1 LDQQFGLQIKDFD
14 GKAGNLWHVL
24 FMSVQLFVNPE
35 FNWLPKHQIHYFCSN
50 NLHHHM
56 FDNLSLKLD
65 RAFKTLK
72 GTGKITEINVASTVK
87 EIRRALIDADVNY
100 KVAKEVTDKIKDEAM
115 GRDVLIS
122 VSPGQLLVKITQE
135 ELTKLMGTSKVDIKL
150 SGDPS
155 VILISGLQGSGKTT
169 FTGKLGSLLKRQG
182 RQVLLVACDIYRP
195 AAIDQLKV
203 LGEQIGVEVYAEPES
218 KNALQIANNAIAYAK
233 KTGKKTVVVD
243 TAGRL
248 AVDEAMMQ
256 EIELLKKSL
265 NPSETLFVV
274 DAMTG
279 QDAVNTAKTF
289 DERLDFDG
297 VVLTK
302 LDGDTRG
309 GAAISIRHVV
319 NKPIKFIST
328 GEKMENLD
336 VFHPDRMAQRIL
348 GMGDVISLVE
358 RAQQSFDEDE
368 ARRLNAKIRQ
378 NNFNF
383 DDFLSQL
390 EQVKKMGNIKDLMG
404 MIPGMGKAMKGLD
417 IDEDSFKPIEA
428 IIRSMTPKE
437 RQNPDCLDGR
447 RRKRIADGSGRSIIE
462 VNNLMKQ
469 FEDMRKMMK
478 QMNKMGGAKAAMSK
492 LLPPG
497 GRR

>member
-1 LDQQFGLQIKDFD
+1 
-14 GKAGNLWHVL
+14 
-24 FMSVQLFVNPE
+24 
-35 FNWLPKHQIHYFCSN
+35 
-50 NLHHHM
+50 M

-135 ELTKLMGTSKVDIKL
+135 ELTKLMGSTKVDIKL

-155 VILISGLQGSGKTT
+155 VILIAGLQGSGKTT

-203 LGEQIGVEVYAEPES
+203 LGEQIGIEVYAEPEN
-218 KNALQIANNAIAYAK
+218 KNALQIANNAIAHAK

-256 EIELLKKSL
+256 EIEQLKKAL

-274 DAMTG
+274 DSMTG

-289 DERLDFDG
+289 DDRLDFDG

-368 ARRLNAKIRQ
+368 AKRLNAKMRQ

-404 MIPGMGKAMKGLD
+404 MIPGMGKALKGLD
-417 IDEDSFKPIEA
+417 IDDDSFKPVEA

-437 RQNPDCLDGR
+437 RQNPDIIDGR
-447 RRKRIADGSGRSIIE
+447 RRKRLADGSGRNITE

-478 QMNKMGGAKAAMSK
+478 QMNKMGGAKAAMGRMM
-492 LLPPG
+492 PPG
-497 GRR
+497 MGKR

>member
-1 LDQQFGLQIKDFD
+1 
-14 GKAGNLWHVL
+14 
-24 FMSVQLFVNPE
+24 
-35 FNWLPKHQIHYFCSN
+35 
-50 NLHHHM
+50 M

-122 VSPGQLLVKITQE
+122 VSPGQLLIKITQE
-135 ELTKLMGTSKVDIKL
+135 ELTKLMGSTKVDIKL
-150 SGDPS
+150 SGDPA
-155 VILISGLQGSGKTT
+155 VILIAGLQGSGKTT

-203 LGEQIGVEVYAEPES
+203 LGEQIGVEVYAEPEN

-256 EIELLKKSL
+256 EIEQLKKAL

-274 DAMTG
+274 DSMTG

-368 ARRLNAKIRQ
+368 AKRLNAKMRQ

-390 EQVKKMGNIKDLMG
+390 EQVKKMCNIKDLMG

-417 IDEDSFKPIEA
+417 IDDDSFKPVEA

-437 RQNPDCLDGR
+437 RQNPDIIDGR
-447 RRKRIADGSGRSIIE
+447 RRKRIADGSGRNITE

-478 QMNKMGGAKAAMSK
+478 QMNKMGGAKAAMGK
-492 LLPPG
+492 MMPPG
-497 GRR
+497 MGKR

>member
-1 LDQQFGLQIKDFD
+1 
-14 GKAGNLWHVL
+14 
-24 FMSVQLFVNPE
+24 
-35 FNWLPKHQIHYFCSN
+35 
-50 NLHHHM
+50 M

-122 VSPGQLLVKITQE
+122 VSPGQLLIKITQE
-135 ELTKLMGTSKVDIKL
+135 ELTKLMGNTKVDIKL

-155 VILISGLQGSGKTT
+155 VILIAGLQGSGKTT

-203 LGEQIGVEVYAEPES
+203 LGEQIGVEVYAEPEN
-218 KNALQIANNAIAYAK
+218 KNALQIASNAIAYAK

-248 AVDEAMMQ
+248 AVDDAMMQ
-256 EIELLKKSL
+256 EIEQLKKAL

-274 DAMTG
+274 DSMTG

-289 DERLDFDG
+289 DDRLNFDG

-368 ARRLNAKIRQ
+368 AKRLNAKIRQ

-404 MIPGMGKAMKGLD
+404 MIPGMGKALKGLD
-417 IDEDSFKPIEA
+417 IDDDSFKPVEA

-437 RQNPDCLDGR
+437 RQNPDIIDGR
-447 RRKRIADGSGRSIIE
+447 RRKRLADGSGRNITE

-478 QMNKMGGAKAAMSK
+478 QMNKMGGAKAAMGK
-492 LLPPG
+492 LMPPG
-497 GRR
+497 MGKR

>member
-1 LDQQFGLQIKDFD
+1 
-14 GKAGNLWHVL
+14 
-24 FMSVQLFVNPE
+24 
-35 FNWLPKHQIHYFCSN
+35 
-50 NLHHHM
+50 M

-65 RAFKTLK
+65 QAFKTLK

-100 KVAKEVTDKIKDEAM
+100 KVAKEVTDKIKEEAM

-135 ELTKLMGTSKVDIKL
+135 ALTDLMGSNKVDIKL
-150 SGDPS
+150 SGDPA
-155 VILISGLQGSGKTT
+155 VILIAGLQGSGKTT

-203 LGEQIGVEVYAEPES
+203 LGEQIGVEVYAEPEN

-233 KTGKKTVVVD
+233 KSGKKTVVVD

-248 AVDEAMMQ
+248 AVDDAMMQ
-256 EIELLKKSL
+256 EIEQLKKAL

-274 DAMTG
+274 DSMTG

-309 GAAISIRHVV
+309 GAAISIRHIV

-368 ARRLNAKIRQ
+368 AKRLNAKMRQ

-404 MIPGMGKAMKGLD
+404 MIPGMGKALKGLD
-417 IDEDSFKPIEA
+417 IDDNSFKPIEA

-437 RQNPDCLDGR
+437 RQNPDIIDGR
-447 RRKRIADGSGRSIIE
+447 RRKRLADGSGRNITE

-469 FEDMRKMMK
+469 FDDMRKLMK
-478 QMNKMGGAKAAMSK
+478 QMNKMGGAKAAMGK
-492 LLPPG
+492 MMPPG
-497 GRR
+497 MGRR